1 MKSKRILVVDD
12 ERDLCEI
19 LVYNLNATGYH
30 TDVAHS
36 AEDAM
41 KLQLTDYD
49 LILLDIMMGKMSGFQ
64 FAEMLKSEKT
74 TAKIPIIF
82 LTVKNT
88 EDDTLQGFDLGA
100 DDYITKPFSTRE
112 LIARVKAVLK
122 RTEQETAN
130 VEEEIYS
137 YKGLVVNTTNNIV
150 TVDNK
155 DVRLTRTEYKLLLVL
170 LKNKG
175 AVFSRQQLIVE
186 AWPENAVVSDRAVD
200 VNITRMRKKIGKY
213 STFIVTRQGF
223 GYCFSI

>member
-1 MKSKRILVVDD
+1 M
-12 ERDLCEI
+12 
-19 LVYNLNATGYH
+19 
-30 TDVAHS
+30 
-36 AEDAM
+36 
-41 KLQLTDYD
+41 
-49 LILLDIMMGKMSGFQ
+49 
-64 FAEMLKSEKT
+64 
-74 TAKIPIIF
+74 
-82 LTVKNT
+82 
-88 EDDTLQGFDLGA
+88 GA

-112 LIARVKAVLK
+112 LIARVKAVLN

-137 YKGLVVNTTNNIV
+137 YKGLVVNTTNNVV

-175 AVFSRQQLIVE
+175 TVLSRQQLIVE

>member
-1 MKSKRILVVDD
+1 MKNKRILVVDD

-19 LVYNLNATGYH
+19 LVYNLNAAEYH

-49 LILLDIMMGKMSGFQ
+49 LILLDVMMGKMSGFQ
-64 FAEMLKSEKT
+64 FAEML
-74 TAKIPIIF
+74 
-82 LTVKNT
+82 
-88 EDDTLQGFDLGA
+88 
-100 DDYITKPFSTRE
+100 STRE
-112 LIARVKAVLK
+112 LIARVKAVLN

-130 VEEEIYS
+130 VEKEIYS
-137 YKGLVVNTTNNIV
+137 YKGLVVNTTNNVV

-175 AVFSRQQLIVE
+175 TVFSRQQLIVE

-213 STFIVTRQGF
+213 STYIVTRQGF
-223 GYCFSI
+223 GYSFSI

>member
-1 MKSKRILVVDD
+1 MRNKRILVVDD

-19 LVYNLNATGYH
+19 LVYNLNAAEYH

-49 LILLDIMMGKMSGFQ
+49 LILLDVMMGKMSGFQ

-82 LTVKNT
+82 LTAKNT

-112 LIARVKAVLK
+112 LIARVKAVLN

-137 YKGLVVNTTNNIV
+137 YKGLVVNTTNNVV

-175 AVFSRQQLIVE
+175 TVFSRQQLIVE

-223 GYCFSI
+223 GYSFSI

>member
-1 MKSKRILVVDD
+1 MKNKRILVVDD

-19 LVYNLNATGYH
+19 LVYNLNAAEYH

-49 LILLDIMMGKMSGFQ
+49 LILLDVMMGKMSGFQ

-74 TAKIPIIF
+74 TA
-82 LTVKNT
+82 KNT

-112 LIARVKAVLK
+112 LIARVKAVLN

-130 VEEEIYS
+130 VEKEIYS
-137 YKGLVVNTTNNIV
+137 YKGLVVNTTNNVV

-175 AVFSRQQLIVE
+175 TVLSRQQLIVE
-186 AWPENAVVSDRAVD
+186 AWPESAVVSDRAVD

-223 GYCFSI
+223 GYCFNI

>member
-1 MKSKRILVVDD
+1 MKKKRILVVDD

-19 LVYNLNATGYH
+19 LVYNLNAAEYD

-41 KLQLTDYD
+41 KLKLSSYN
-49 LILLDIMMGKMSGFQ
+49 LILLDVMMGKISGFK

-82 LTVKNT
+82 LTAKNT

-112 LIARVKAVLK
+112 LLARVKAVLN
-122 RTEQETAN
+122 RADQNTN
-130 VEEEIYS
+130 NDLEEIYS
-137 YKGLVVNTTNNIV
+137 YKGLVINTNNSAV
-150 TVDNK
+150 TIDNK

-175 AVFSRQQLIVE
+175 TVFSRQQLIDE
-186 AWPENAVVSDRAVD
+186 AWPENAYVSDRAVD

-213 STFIVTRQGF
+213 SPFIVTRQGF
-223 GYCFSI
+223 GYCFST